1 MLINLP
7 QAYAQINQKIENVF
21 NTKHGVLKLTLMI
34 FLGFS
39 LLYFP
44 EIITKRVTHTW
55 TGHDHAIQ
63 HFVNEKIQHP
73 LKPFVQLEAWDHF
86 RKRDLR
92 LTPYIIGK
100 VFHLEAIKLFYIQA
114 FILFPL
120 FILLSL
126 KTIYQLSKD
135 AVIAFWGTI
144 ALLFTYTGNSFHYD
158 TYFYDSY
165 AFVGLLAALYFRG
178 HWSMIPILLA
188 TYFVDERSIVP
199 STLIF
204 IVDNLSR
211 SSNEF
216 FKSTTSQMAEATW
229 RNSTFQKI
237 TFAIFLYCSIRFMF
251 YLQYDLKTP
260 IGSDSG
266 IHFFVVLK
274 HKFKVPMAIF
284 SASKL
289 NIVFIYLAASQLV
302 KSKKWILA
310 ISYII
315 IFTIIFLVSTAV
327 EDVTRSLAFGFPLIL
342 IYFQLVA
349 RHEHEKQNIRLLI
362 ASIASINMLLPTYS
376 LLLHLY
382 QVDAFGW
389 IQLF

>member
-7 QAYAQINQKIENVF
+7 QAYERLNQKIENVF
-21 NTKHGVLKLTLMI
+21 NSKHGVLKLALML
-34 FLGFS
+34 FLCFS

-44 EIITKRVTHTW
+44 EIIIKRFTHIWSDQDIAVQT
-55 TGHDHAIQ
+55 
-63 HFVNEKIQHP
+63 FVNEKIQHP
-73 LKPFVQLEAWDHF
+73 LEPFIKLEAWNHF

-92 LTPYIIGK
+92 MTPYIIGK

-114 FILFPL
+114 IILFPL
-120 FILLSL
+120 FILLNL

-135 AVIAFWGTI
+135 AVIAVWGTI

-165 AFVGLLAALYFRG
+165 AYIGLLAAFYFRG

-188 TYFVDERSIVP
+188 TYFVDERSVVP

-204 IVDNLSR
+204 IADNLSR
-211 SSNEF
+211 NSNENL
-216 FKSTTSQMAEATW
+216 KSIGSQLAEATW
-229 RNSTFQKI
+229 RNSTFLKI
-237 TFAIFLYCSIRFMF
+237 TLVIFMYCVLRFLLF
-251 YLQYDLKTP
+251 LQYNLNTP
-260 IGSDSG
+260 IGTDSG

-274 HKFKVPMAIF
+274 HKFKVPLAMF
-284 SASKL
+284 SANKL
-289 NIVFIYLAASQLV
+289 NILFIYLAASQLV

-349 RHEHEKQNIRLLI
+349 KHDHEKQNNRLLI
-362 ASIASINMLLPTYS
+362 AAIAIINMLLPTYT